1 MKHIHKISAGVL
13 LLCSVLM
20 PASCGNKVPD
30 PVPVPE
36 TEETAAAAEPETMD
50 EEQISEALP
59 EEEEDS
65 AENSA
70 PELLFEDNFDGTSLD
85 AAKWELCPDWERQ
98 GGMSFWDS
106 DMVSLNGEGQLIL
119 RAEWDEAAGRV
130 NAGAVRTEG
139 LFSASYGYY
148 EASIKFPYAPGV
160 WGAFWMMCGNV
171 GSEQNGAADG
181 VEIDIIE
188 SIGNDWG
195 ASNSALHWDGYGSAH
210 KSVGSGE
217 FKYDIYDGKFHTFG
231 LERTEE
237 AYIFYV
243 DGRQSWKVTAEKCD
257 PGPADGYLK
266 LTLESAEWTG
276 GGKPACIKALPVQ
289 MEVDYVRVYAEKPE

>member
-1 MKHIHKISAGVL
+1 MKFTHRITAGIL
-13 LLCSVLM
+13 LLCSVMML
-20 PASCGNKVPD
+20 ASCGDTEPAL
-30 PVPVPE
+30 E
-36 TEETAAAAEPETMD
+36 TEEAVTETPAEPENENTEVPVSEPVS
-50 EEQISEALP
+50 EEIPEPA
-59 EEEEDS
+59 EEE
-65 AENSA
+65 NG
-70 PELLFEDNFDGTSLD
+70 PELLFEDNFDGSSLD
-85 AAKWELCPDWERQ
+85 TTKWELCPEWERQ
-98 GGMSFWDS
+98 GGMSFWDN
-106 DMVSLNGEGQLIL
+106 DMVSLNGEGHLVL

-171 GSEQNGAADG
+171 GSEANGAVDG

-195 ASNSALHWDGYGSAH
+195 ASNSALHWDGYGNAH
-210 KSVGSGE
+210 KNVGSGE
-217 FKYDIYDGKFHTFG
+217 FKYDIYDGEFHTFG
-231 LERTEE
+231 LERTED

-243 DGRQSWKVTAEKCD
+243 DGKQSWKVTSDKCD
-257 PGPADGYLK
+257 ICPADGYLK
-266 LTLESAEWTG
+266 LTLESAEWAG

>member
-1 MKHIHKISAGVL
+1 MKFTQRITAGIL
-13 LLCSVLM
+13 MLCSVMML
-20 PASCGNKVPD
+20 ASCGDTEPAL
-30 PVPVPE
+30 E
-36 TEETAAAAEPETMD
+36 TEEAVTETPAEPETENTEVPVSEPVS
-50 EEQISEALP
+50 EEIPEPA
-59 EEEEDS
+59 EEE
-65 AENSA
+65 NG
-70 PELLFEDNFDGTSLD
+70 PELLFEDNFDGSSLD
-85 AAKWELCPDWERQ
+85 TTKWELCPEWERQ
-98 GGMSFWDS
+98 GGMSFWDN
-106 DMVSLNGEGQLIL
+106 DMVSLNGEGHLVL

-171 GSEQNGAADG
+171 GSEANGAVDG

-195 ASNSALHWDGYGSAH
+195 ASNSALHWDGYGNAH
-210 KSVGSGE
+210 KNVGSGE
-217 FKYDIYDGKFHTFG
+217 FKYDIYDGEFHTFG
-231 LERTEE
+231 LERTED

-243 DGRQSWKVTAEKCD
+243 DGKQSWKVTSDKCD
-257 PGPADGYLK
+257 ICPADGYMK
-266 LTLESAEWTG
+266 LTLESAEWAG

>member
-1 MKHIHKISAGVL
+1 MKFTHRITAGIL
-13 LLCSVLM
+13 LLCSVMML
-20 PASCGNKVPD
+20 ASCGDKEPAL
-30 PVPVPE
+30 E
-36 TEETAAAAEPETMD
+36 TEEAVTETSAEPETENTEVPVSEPVS
-50 EEQISEALP
+50 EEIPESA
-59 EEEEDS
+59 EEE
-65 AENSA
+65 NG
-70 PELLFEDNFDGTSLD
+70 PELLFEDNFDGSSLD
-85 AAKWELCPDWERQ
+85 ISKWELCPEWERQ
-98 GGMSFWDS
+98 GGMSFWDN
-106 DMVSLNGEGQLIL
+106 DMVSLNGEGHLVL

-171 GSEQNGAADG
+171 GSEANGAVDG

-195 ASNSALHWDGYGSAH
+195 ASNSALHWDGYGNAH
-210 KSVGSGE
+210 KNVGSGE
-217 FKYDIYDGKFHTFG
+217 FKYDIYDGEFHTFG
-231 LERTEE
+231 LERTED

-243 DGRQSWKVTAEKCD
+243 DGKQSWKVTSDKCD
-257 PGPADGYLK
+257 ICPADGYLK
-266 LTLESAEWTG
+266 LTLESAEWAG
-276 GGKPACIKALPVQ
+276 GGKPACIKALPAE